1 MSTLKIFKEVALP
14 SELQANSL
22 YFIAPPAKPDY
33 VEIYVTG
40 TDSAVVKRVLNQS
53 DVETLVATVMAD
65 VETAMEALEEVT
77 ESLITNINATSSPGL
92 YNDINNLINTAI
104 AGIGPSGINNLH
116 VVDNIAARD
125 ALAPIEN
132 IIVLVTDATG
142 DNTVSSGGATYVYDV
157 SKTLWKKIG
166 ETESMDLVLSWSNI
180 NNRPTSAVADIDD
193 AVTKRHTHTNK
204 LSLDK
209 VGEDE
214 NGDFT
219 YNGLH
224 PKIHLD
230 SENW

>member
-1 MSTLKIFKEVALP
+1 MSTLKIFKETALP
-14 SELQANSL
+14 QSLQTNSL

-53 DVETLVATVMAD
+53 DVE
-65 VETAMEALEEVT
+65 AL
-77 ESLITNINATSSPGL
+77 IA
-92 YNDINNLINTAI
+92 TAI
-104 AGIGPSGINNLH
+104 AGVGPSGINNLH
-116 VVDNIAARD
+116 VVDNIADRD
-125 ALAPIEN
+125 ALAPTEN

-166 ETESMDLVLSWSNI
+166 ETESMDLVLSWNNI

-193 AVTKRHTHTNK
+193 AVTKRHAHTNK

-209 VGEDE
+209 IGEDQ

-219 YNGLH
+219 YNGSH

>member
-1 MSTLKIFKEVALP
+1 MSTLKIFKETALP
-14 SELQANSL
+14 QSLQANSL
-22 YFIAPPAKPDY
+22 YFIAPSAKPDY

-53 DVETLVATVMAD
+53 DVE
-65 VETAMEALEEVT
+65 
-77 ESLITNINATSSPGL
+77 SLIA
-92 YNDINNLINTAI
+92 TAI
-104 AGIGPSGINNLH
+104 AGIGPAGMNNLH
-116 VVDNIAARD
+116 VADNIAARD
-125 ALAPIEN
+125 ALAPTEN

-142 DNTVSSGGATYVYDV
+142 DNTVASGGATYVYDV

-166 ETESMDLVLSWSNI
+166 ETESMDLVLSWNNI

-193 AVTKRHTHTNK
+193 AVTKRHAHTNK

-209 VGEDE
+209 VGEDQ

-219 YNGLH
+219 YNGSH

>member
-1 MSTLKIFKEVALP
+1 MSTLKIFKETALP
-14 SELQANSL
+14 QSLQANSL

-33 VEIYVTG
+33 VEIYITG
-40 TDSAVVKRVLNQS
+40 TDSSVVKRVLNQ
-53 DVETLVATVMAD
+53 AD
-65 VETAMEALEEVT
+65 VEAL
-77 ESLITNINATSSPGL
+77 IA
-92 YNDINNLINTAI
+92 TAI
-104 AGIGPSGINNLH
+104 AGIGPAGINNLH
-116 VVDNIAARD
+116 VVDTIAARD
-125 ALAPIEN
+125 ALAPTEN

-142 DNTVSSGGATYVYDV
+142 DNTVASGGATYVYDV

-166 ETESMDLVLSWSNI
+166 ETESMDLVLSWNNI

-204 LSLDK
+204 SSLDK
-209 VGEDE
+209 VGEDQ

-219 YNGLH
+219 YNGSH

>member
-1 MSTLKIFKEVALP
+1 MSTLKIFKETALP
-14 SELQANSL
+14 QSLQANSL

-33 VEIYVTG
+33 VEIYITG
-40 TDSAVVKRVLNQS
+40 TDSSVVKRVLNQ
-53 DVETLVATVMAD
+53 AD
-65 VETAMEALEEVT
+65 VEAL
-77 ESLITNINATSSPGL
+77 IA
-92 YNDINNLINTAI
+92 TAI
-104 AGIGPSGINNLH
+104 AGIGPAGINNLH
-116 VVDNIAARD
+116 VVDTIAARD
-125 ALAPIEN
+125 ALAPTEN

-142 DNTVSSGGATYVYDV
+142 DNTVASGGATYVYDV

-166 ETESMDLVLSWSNI
+166 ETESMDLVLSWNNI

-193 AVTKRHTHTNK
+193 AVTKRHAHTNK

-209 VGEDE
+209 VGEDQ

-219 YNGLH
+219 YNGSH

>member
-1 MSTLKIFKEVALP
+1 MSTLKIFKETALP
-14 SELQANSL
+14 QSLQANSL

-40 TDSAVVKRVLNQS
+40 TDSSVVKRILNQS
-53 DVETLVATVMAD
+53 DVE
-65 VETAMEALEEVT
+65 
-77 ESLITNINATSSPGL
+77 SLIA
-92 YNDINNLINTAI
+92 TAI

-116 VVDNIAARD
+116 VVDTIAARD
-125 ALAPIEN
+125 ALAPTEN

-142 DNTVSSGGATYVYDV
+142 DNTVASGGATYVYDV

-166 ETESMDLVLSWSNI
+166 ETESMDLVLSWNNI

-193 AVTKRHTHTNK
+193 AVTKRHAHTNK

-209 VGEDE
+209 VGEDQ

-219 YNGLH
+219 YNGSH